1 MRQRGSTATAFSP
14 GLYMDAIR
22 ALGSTSSASAV
33 PPPTEAS
40 VGPSSTDTF
49 AVSDISPKLIS
60 ISPVLSRIQSP
71 LAIVNNSARLLQ
83 THSSDAYV
91 YSRRKSTDLSESDCS
106 SKIAAHN
113 RAFLDAKLRKKHKT
127 RRAGLHQ
134 INGDVGRSLHSL
146 KMTIRRT
153 SQSHKVHPSVCT
165 VVDLKKTHNGCKEAQ
180 IPLRTVPSSPLPA
193 SSCAPI
199 AKSQTYHSPS
209 CATPPLNSFQ
219 SNTNQTVCG
228 HV

>member
-1 MRQRGSTATAFSP
+1 MRQRGATATAFSP

-40 VGPSSTDTF
+40 VGASATDAFAASTL
-49 AVSDISPKLIS
+49 SPKLIS

-71 LAIVNNSARLLQ
+71 LTIANNSTRLLQ
-83 THSSDAYV
+83 THSSEAYV
-91 YSRRKSTDLSESDCS
+91 YNRRTSTDLPESDCA

-113 RAFLDAKLRKKHKT
+113 RALFDAKLRKKHKT

-153 SQSHKVHPSVCT
+153 SQSHKVHPS
-165 VVDLKKTHNGCKEAQ
+165 
-180 IPLRTVPSSPLPA
+180 
-193 SSCAPI
+193 
-199 AKSQTYHSPS
+199 
-209 CATPPLNSFQ
+209 PPLHFELCTYRKKSDVPFSVLVVLHPHLTR
-219 SNTNQTVCG
+219 SNRMRTKRNQALRSITLTLALPP
-228 HV
+228 